1 MDYNTSVGGESDIQ
15 SLQLNLLLYK
25 PKTTM
30 IYFFESQQDLAMRG
44 GGVMSWDGDPEEM
57 WGDVNPNN
65 ISGAD
70 FADIIE
76 MIGRPASEQIAMAEE
91 EYRDEREDSSRLA
104 DRYGC

>member
-1 MDYNTSVGGESDIQ
+1 
-15 SLQLNLLLYK
+15 
-25 PKTTM
+25 M
-30 IYFFESQQDLAMRG
+30 IYFFESQYDLANRG